1 SMSLKERLTELSTE
15 LAELATQ
22 AGRSPE
28 EIKLIAVS
36 KTHPSELIAE
46 AFQAGQVRFGENR
59 VQEASEKIE
68 KLQNLGIEWHLIG
81 HLQKNKARFCPGR
94 FDWIHSVDS
103 QELLEL
109 LEKQCA
115 LQRQPIQILLQ
126 ANLSQ
131 EDSKSGVSDYDN
143 LCRLLEKTQGC
154 QWLRCRG
161 LMTMAAATD
170 DANKIRKTFSQL
182 RTWLEKLRNEF
193 TLTTFTELSMGM
205 SSDYRIAIAEGA
217 TMVRLGTALFGERN
231 KPLTVQ

>member
-1 SMSLKERLTELSTE
+1 MSLKERLTELSTE

-103 QELLEL
+103 QELLKL

-115 LQRQPIQILLQ
+115 LQSQPIQILLQ

-231 KPLTVQ
+231 KPLTVK

>member
-1 SMSLKERLTELSTE
+1 MSLKERLTELSTE

-68 KLQNLGIEWHLIG
+68 RLQNPGIEWHLIG

-115 LQRQPIQILLQ
+115 LQSQPIQILLQ

-231 KPLTVQ
+231 KPLTV

>member
-1 SMSLKERLTELSTE
+1 MSLKERLTGLSTE

-46 AFQAGQVRFGENR
+46 AFQTGQVRFGENR

-68 KLQNLGIEWHLIG
+68 RLQNPGIEWHLIG

-115 LQRQPIQILLQ
+115 LQSQPIQILLQ

-217 TMVRLGTALFGERN
+217 TMIRLGTALFGERN

>member
-1 SMSLKERLTELSTE
+1 MSLKERLTELSAE
-15 LAELATQ
+15 LAELATE

-28 EIKLIAVS
+28 GIKLIAVS

-46 AFQAGQVRFGENR
+46 AFQAGQVCFGENR

-68 KLQNLGIEWHLIG
+68 RLQNPGIEWHLIG

-94 FDWIHSVDS
+94 FDWIHSIDS

-115 LQRQPIQILLQ
+115 LQSQPIQILLQ

-131 EDSKSGVSDYDN
+131 ENSKSGVSDYNN
-143 LCRLLEKTQGC
+143 LCRLLEKAQDC
-154 QWLRCRG
+154 QWLSCRG

-170 DANKIRKTFSQL
+170 DANEIRRTFAQL

-217 TMVRLGTALFGERN
+217 TMIRLGTALFGERA
-231 KPLTVQ
+231 KPLIIK

>member
-1 SMSLKERLTELSTE
+1 MSLKERLTELSTE

-103 QELLEL
+103 RELLEL

-115 LQRQPIQILLQ
+115 LQSQPIQILLQ

-231 KPLTVQ
+231 QPLTVQ

>member
-1 SMSLKERLTELSTE
+1 MSLKERLAELSAE
-15 LAELATQ
+15 LAELATE

-68 KLQNLGIEWHLIG
+68 RLQNPGIEWHLIG

-115 LQRQPIQILLQ
+115 LQSQPIQILLQ

-217 TMVRLGTALFGERN
+217 TMIRLGTTLFGERN

>member
-1 SMSLKERLTELSTE
+1 MSLKERLTELSAE
-15 LAELATQ
+15 LAELATE

-68 KLQNLGIEWHLIG
+68 RLQNPGIEWHLIG

-115 LQRQPIQILLQ
+115 LQSQPIQILLQ

-131 EDSKSGVSDYDN
+131 ENSKSGVSDYDN
-143 LCRLLEKTQGC
+143 LCRLLEKAQDC
-154 QWLRCRG
+154 QWLSCRG

-170 DANKIRKTFSQL
+170 DANEIRRTFAQL

-217 TMVRLGTALFGERN
+217 TMIRLGTALFGERA
-231 KPLTVQ
+231 KPLIIK

>member
-1 SMSLKERLTELSTE
+1 MSLKERLTELSAE
-15 LAELATQ
+15 LAELATE

-46 AFQAGQVRFGENR
+46 AFQAEQVRFGENR

-68 KLQNLGIEWHLIG
+68 RLQNPGIEWHLIG

-94 FDWIHSVDS
+94 FDWIHSIDS

-115 LQRQPIQILLQ
+115 LQSQPIQILLQ

-131 EDSKSGVSDYDN
+131 ENSKSGVSDYNN
-143 LCRLLEKTQGC
+143 LCRLLEKAQDC
-154 QWLRCRG
+154 QWLSCRG

-170 DANKIRKTFSQL
+170 DANEIRRTFAQL

-217 TMVRLGTALFGERN
+217 TMIRLGTALFGERA
-231 KPLTVQ
+231 KPLIIK

>member
-1 SMSLKERLTELSTE
+1 MSLKERLAELSAE

-68 KLQNLGIEWHLIG
+68 RLQNPGIEWHLIG

-109 LEKQCA
+109 LERQCA

>member
-1 SMSLKERLTELSTE
+1 MSLKERLTELSTE

-115 LQRQPIQILLQ
+115 LQSQPIQILLQ

-131 EDSKSGVSDYDN
+131 EDSKSGVNDYDN
-143 LCRLLEKTQGC
+143 LCRLLETTQGC

>member
-1 SMSLKERLTELSTE
+1 MSLKERLTELSTE

-36 KTHPSELIAE
+36 KTHPSEIIAE

-68 KLQNLGIEWHLIG
+68 RLQNPGIEWHLIG

-94 FDWIHSVDS
+94 FDWIHSVHS

-115 LQRQPIQILLQ
+115 LQSQPIQILLQ

>member
-1 SMSLKERLTELSTE
+1 MSLKERLAELSAE

-68 KLQNLGIEWHLIG
+68 RLQNPGIEWHLIG

-115 LQRQPIQILLQ
+115 LQSQPIQILLQ

-217 TMVRLGTALFGERN
+217 TMIRLGTALFGERN

>member
-1 SMSLKERLTELSTE
+1 MSLKERLTELSTE

-103 QELLEL
+103 QELLAL

-115 LQRQPIQILLQ
+115 LQSQPIQILLQ

-217 TMVRLGTALFGERN
+217 TMVRLGTTLFGERN

>member
-1 SMSLKERLTELSTE
+1 MSLKERLTELNTE

-68 KLQNLGIEWHLIG
+68 RLQNPGIEWHLIG

-115 LQRQPIQILLQ
+115 LQSQPIQILLQ

>member
-1 SMSLKERLTELSTE
+1 MSLKERLTELSTE

-68 KLQNLGIEWHLIG
+68 RLQNPGIEWHLIG

-109 LEKQCA
+109 LEKQCT
-115 LQRQPIQILLQ
+115 LQSQPIQILLQ

-131 EDSKSGVSDYDN
+131 ENSKSGVSDYDN
-143 LCRLLEKTQGC
+143 LCRLLEKAQDC
-154 QWLRCRG
+154 QWLSCRG

-170 DANKIRKTFSQL
+170 DANEIRRTFAQL
-182 RTWLEKLRNEF
+182 RTWLEKLRNEC

-231 KPLTVQ
+231 KLLTVQ

>member
-1 SMSLKERLTELSTE
+1 MSLKERLTELSTE

-68 KLQNLGIEWHLIG
+68 RLQNPGIEWHLIG
-81 HLQKNKARFCPGR
+81 HLQKNKTRFCPGR

-115 LQRQPIQILLQ
+115 LQSQPIQILLQ

>member
-1 SMSLKERLTELSTE
+1 MSLKERLTELSTE

-68 KLQNLGIEWHLIG
+68 RLQNPGIEWHLIG

-115 LQRQPIQILLQ
+115 LQSQPIQILLQ

-131 EDSKSGVSDYDN
+131 EDSKSGVSDYNN

>member
-1 SMSLKERLTELSTE
+1 MSLKERLTELSAE
-15 LAELATQ
+15 LAELATE

-28 EIKLIAVS
+28 GIKLIAVS

-46 AFQAGQVRFGENR
+46 AFQAGQVCFGENR

-68 KLQNLGIEWHLIG
+68 RLQNPGIEWHLIG

-94 FDWIHSVDS
+94 FDWIHSIDS

-115 LQRQPIQILLQ
+115 LQSQPIQILLQ

-131 EDSKSGVSDYDN
+131 ENSKSGVSDYDN
-143 LCRLLEKTQGC
+143 LCRLLEKAQDC
-154 QWLRCRG
+154 QWLSCRG

-170 DANKIRKTFSQL
+170 DANEIRRTFAQL

-217 TMVRLGTALFGERN
+217 TMIRLGTALFGERA
-231 KPLTVQ
+231 KPLIIK

>member
-1 SMSLKERLTELSTE
+1 MSLKERLTELSTE

-46 AFQAGQVRFGENR
+46 AFQAGQLRFGENR

-68 KLQNLGIEWHLIG
+68 RLQNPGIEWHLIG

-115 LQRQPIQILLQ
+115 LQSQPIQILLQ

-231 KPLTVQ
+231 KPLTVK

>member
-1 SMSLKERLTELSTE
+1 MSLKERLTELSAE
-15 LAELATQ
+15 LAELATE

-46 AFQAGQVRFGENR
+46 AFQAGQICFGENR
-59 VQEASEKIE
+59 IQEASEKIE
-68 KLQNLGIEWHLIG
+68 RLQNPGIEWHLIG

-94 FDWIHSVDS
+94 FNWIHSVDS

-115 LQRQPIQILLQ
+115 LQSQPIQILLQ

-131 EDSKSGVSDYDN
+131 ENSKSGVSDYDN
-143 LCRLLEKTQGC
+143 LCRLLEKAQDC
-154 QWLRCRG
+154 HWLNCRG

-170 DANKIRKTFSQL
+170 DANEIRRTFAQL

-193 TLTTFTELSMGM
+193 TLATFTELSMGM

-217 TMVRLGTALFGERN
+217 TMIRLGTALFGERA
-231 KPLTVQ
+231 KPLIIQ

>member
-1 SMSLKERLTELSTE
+1 MSLKERLTELSTE

-46 AFQAGQVRFGENR
+46 AFQAGQLRFGENR

-68 KLQNLGIEWHLIG
+68 RLQNPGIEWHLIG

-115 LQRQPIQILLQ
+115 LQSQPIQILLQ

>member
-1 SMSLKERLTELSTE
+1 MSLKERLTELSAE
-15 LAELATQ
+15 LAELATE

-46 AFQAGQVRFGENR
+46 AFQAEQVRFGENR

-68 KLQNLGIEWHLIG
+68 RLQNPGIEWHLIG

-115 LQRQPIQILLQ
+115 LQSQPIQILLQ

-131 EDSKSGVSDYDN
+131 ENSKSGVSDYNN
-143 LCRLLEKTQGC
+143 LCRLLEKAQDC
-154 QWLRCRG
+154 QWLSCRG

-170 DANKIRKTFSQL
+170 DANEIRRTFAQL

-217 TMVRLGTALFGERN
+217 TMIRLGTALFGERA
-231 KPLTVQ
+231 KPLIIK

>member
-1 SMSLKERLTELSTE
+1 MSLKERLTELSAE
-15 LAELATQ
+15 LAELATE

-68 KLQNLGIEWHLIG
+68 RLQKPGIEWHLIG

-115 LQRQPIQILLQ
+115 LQRQSIQVLLQ

-143 LCRLLEKTQGC
+143 LCRLLEKAQDC
-154 QWLRCRG
+154 QWLSCRG

-170 DANKIRKTFSQL
+170 DANEIRRTFAQL

-193 TLTTFTELSMGM
+193 NLTNFTELSMGM

-217 TMVRLGTALFGERN
+217 TMIRLGTALFGERA
-231 KPLTVQ
+231 KPLIIQ

>member
-1 SMSLKERLTELSTE
+1 ELSTE

-115 LQRQPIQILLQ
+115 LQSQPIQILLQ

>member
-1 SMSLKERLTELSTE
+1 MSLKERLTELSAE
-15 LAELATQ
+15 LAELATE

-68 KLQNLGIEWHLIG
+68 RLQKPGIEWHLIG

-115 LQRQPIQILLQ
+115 LQRQSIQILLQ

-217 TMVRLGTALFGERN
+217 TMVRLGTTLFGERN

>member
-1 SMSLKERLTELSTE
+1 MSLKEHLTELSAE
-15 LAELATQ
+15 LSELATQ

-68 KLQNLGIEWHLIG
+68 RLQNPGIEWHLIG

-115 LQRQPIQILLQ
+115 LQSQPIQILLQ

-154 QWLRCRG
+154 QWLHCRG
-161 LMTMAAATD
+161 LMTMAVATD
-170 DANKIRKTFSQL
+170 DTNNIRKTFSQL

-217 TMVRLGTALFGERN
+217 TMIRLGTTLFGERN
-231 KPLTVQ
+231 KPLKVQ

>member
-1 SMSLKERLTELSTE
+1 MSLKERLAELSAE
-15 LAELATQ
+15 LAELATE

-68 KLQNLGIEWHLIG
+68 RLQNPGIEWHLVG

-115 LQRQPIQILLQ
+115 LQSQPIQILLQ

-154 QWLRCRG
+154 QWLHCRG

-170 DANKIRKTFSQL
+170 DANNIRKTFSQL

>member
-1 SMSLKERLTELSTE
+1 MSLKERLTELSTE

-68 KLQNLGIEWHLIG
+68 RLQNPGIEWHLIG

-109 LEKQCA
+109 LERQCA

-217 TMVRLGTALFGERN
+217 TMIRLGTTLFGERN

>member
-1 SMSLKERLTELSTE
+1 MSLKERLTELSAE

-22 AGRSPE
+22 AGRSPG

-68 KLQNLGIEWHLIG
+68 RLQNPGIEWHLIG

-115 LQRQPIQILLQ
+115 LQSQPIQILLQ

-217 TMVRLGTALFGERN
+217 TMVRLGTTLFGERN
-231 KPLTVQ
+231 KPLTVK

>member
-1 SMSLKERLTELSTE
+1 MSLKERLTKLSTE

-36 KTHPSELIAE
+36 KTHPGELIAE

-68 KLQNLGIEWHLIG
+68 RLQNPGIEWHLIG

-115 LQRQPIQILLQ
+115 LQSQPIQILLQ

-170 DANKIRKTFSQL
+170 DANNIRKTFSQL

-217 TMVRLGTALFGERN
+217 TMIRLGTTLFGERN

>member
-1 SMSLKERLTELSTE
+1 MSLKERLTELSTE

-59 VQEASEKIE
+59 VQEASEKIK
-68 KLQNLGIEWHLIG
+68 KLQNPGIEWHLIG

-94 FDWIHSVDS
+94 FDWIHSVHS

-115 LQRQPIQILLQ
+115 LQSQPIQILLQ

-217 TMVRLGTALFGERN
+217 TMVRLGTTLFGERN
-231 KPLTVQ
+231 KPLTVK

>member
-1 SMSLKERLTELSTE
+1 MSLKERLTELSAE
-15 LAELATQ
+15 LAELATE

-68 KLQNLGIEWHLIG
+68 RLQNPGIEWHLIG

-115 LQRQPIQILLQ
+115 LQSQPIQILLQ

>member
-1 SMSLKERLTELSTE
+1 MSLKERLTELSAE

-68 KLQNLGIEWHLIG
+68 RLQNPGIEWHLIG

-115 LQRQPIQILLQ
+115 LRSQPIQILLQ

-217 TMVRLGTALFGERN
+217 TMVRLGTTLFGERN
-231 KPLTVQ
+231 KPLTVK

>member
-1 SMSLKERLTELSTE
+1 MSLKERLTELSTE

-68 KLQNLGIEWHLIG
+68 KLQNPGIEWHLIG

-115 LQRQPIQILLQ
+115 LQSQPIQILLQ

-154 QWLRCRG
+154 RWLRCRG